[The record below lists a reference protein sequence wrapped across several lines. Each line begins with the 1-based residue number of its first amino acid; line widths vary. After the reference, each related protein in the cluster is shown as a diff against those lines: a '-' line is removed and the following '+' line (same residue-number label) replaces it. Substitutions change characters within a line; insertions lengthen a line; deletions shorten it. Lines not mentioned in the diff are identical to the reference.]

1 AYSDEKTLKRAK
13 ITGPFGYIIK
23 PFEDRELHSAIEV
36 ALYKHEMES
45 KLRANEKWL
54 YNTLELKVQERT
66 AELDMVINELKR
78 SNEELQQFA
87 YVSSHDLQ
95 EPLRTI
101 SSFTQLL
108 QRRYKDKLDD
118 DADEFIEYIVD
129 AAKRMQQLINDLL
142 EYSRVTTKE
151 KEFKTV
157 NINEILDIVLSNL
170 KISIDEDN
178 VEIIYDELPNVTAD
192 ELQLVQLFQNLIG
205 NAIKFRKVDEPPKI
219 HIYCHKDKEK
229 NEYVFSVADNG
240 IGIEKQY
247 IDRIFVIFQRLHTI
261 DVYKGTGIGLS
272 VAKKIV
278 ERHGGHM
285 WVESEF
291 GVGSSFYFTIPLE
304 PVKIGGIS

>member
-1 AYSDEKTLKRAK
+1 KRAK

-229 NEYVFSVADNG
+229 NEYVFNVNDNG

-247 IDRIFVIFQRLHTI
+247 LERIFVIFQRLHTI
-261 DVYKGTGIGLS
+261 DVYKGNGIGLS

-291 GVGSSFYFTIPLE
+291 GVGSSFYFTLPK
-304 PVKIGGIS
+304 P